1 MKSIVMLVWVCVF
14 GLGYSTDIQSKYETQ
29 ELISVFP
36 DSNLKPFVDITFDKT
51 ANFGKINR
59 LAIVSATA
67 TYEPVEVG
75 IDRKESDIET
85 EIEVFERNFIN
96 FGFTIVERMKVNKV
110 LEELSLSMTG
120 LVKED
125 TAIEAGKMLSAQA
138 VCFLDLYAST
148 IIPDHSYIKYSF
160 KIISV
165 ETGNI
170 LARGIAYNTANGIAK
185 LFEKFSDD
193 YSLNWGMQCNQI
205 GYDYS
210 IKDKIDSS
218 LFQYNLSLKILES
231 IKYKNPE
238 SQKWVGIVYNN
249 MGALYKQ
256 DKQWSNAYEWLNK
269 SIEFNKAI
277 DKNNPVLANTYR
289 HLCELYLEN
298 KDYKNSEKY
307 GQKGLEICLIN
318 NDLKQECKILKLMLK
333 SYEENKDTN
342 GCESITR
349 RMNEIFCK

>member
-1 MKSIVMLVWVCVF
+1 MKSIVMIVFFCVF
-14 GLGYSTDIQSKYETQ
+14 VISYPTEIQAKYETQ

-36 DSNLKPFVDITFDKT
+36 NSILKPFVDITFDKS

-67 TYEPVEVG
+67 TYEPIEVG
-75 IDRKESDIET
+75 IERKNSDIET
-85 EIEVFERNFIN
+85 VIEVFERNFIN
-96 FGFTIVERMKVNKV
+96 FGFTLIERMQVNKV

-138 VCFLDLYAST
+138 VCFLNINAST
-148 IIPDHSYIKYSF
+148 LIPDHSYLKYSF

-170 LARGIAYNTANGIAK
+170 LATGIACNTANGIAK

-205 GYDYS
+205 GFTYS
-210 IKDKIDSS
+210 IKDKMDSS
-218 LFQYNLSLKILES
+218 LFHYNLSLKILES
-231 IKYKNPE
+231 IKYKNLE
-238 SQKWVGIVYNN
+238 NQKLIGIVYNN
-249 MGALYKQ
+249 IGALFKQ
-256 DKQWSNAYEWLNK
+256 NKQWRNAYEWLNK

-277 DKNNPVLANTYR
+277 DNNNPVLANTYR

-298 KDYKNSEKY
+298 KDFENSEEY
-307 GQKGLEICLIN
+307 GQKGIEICMSN
-318 NDLKQECKILKLMLK
+318 NDLEQECKILKLMLTN
-333 SYEENKDTN
+333 YAENKDTN
-342 GCESITR
+342 GYERIKK
-349 RMNEIFCK
+349 RMNKIFCK